1 MHVSRTAF
9 VLTIGILL
17 VFPNGAH
24 DVITTKLTY
33 TRDISRIFAER
44 CSSCHGSGAS
54 IPLMSYQ
61 QVRPWAV
68 DIKEQVLSR
77 RMPPW
82 GAVKGFGN
90 ITPDEGLT
98 EEELLIIARWV
109 VGGSPEGNPA
119 LLPSPTTSDQKP
131 KLAALQDGLEVK
143 QSRRLTN
150 RSCWLASGPSPP
162 AKWLAPA

>member
-1 MHVSRTAF
+1 M
-9 VLTIGILL
+9 
-17 VFPNGAH
+17 
-24 DVITTKLTY
+24 
-33 TRDISRIFAER
+33 
-44 CSSCHGSGAS
+44 
-54 IPLMSYQ
+54 
-61 QVRPWAV
+61 

-109 VGGSPEGNPA
+109 VGGAPEVNPA